1 MDGIDLQR
9 STLPSLDTFSTP
21 DPLSGFG
28 IMMSS
33 RRISWLMALSS
44 ALGSVGPFRWMY
56 LSVVDCRPFKT
67 GFYSA
72 IVRVRKGIVNFN
84 LLYGD

>member
-9 STLPSLDTFSTP
+9 STLPSLDTFSAP

-33 RRISWLMALSS
+33 RHISWFMALSS
-44 ALGSVGPFRWMY
+44 ALGSAGPLRWMS
-56 LSVVDCRPFKT
+56 L
-67 GFYSA
+67 SA
-72 IVRVRKGIVNFN
+72 IDSKVAAENVGSSF
-84 LLYGD
+84 